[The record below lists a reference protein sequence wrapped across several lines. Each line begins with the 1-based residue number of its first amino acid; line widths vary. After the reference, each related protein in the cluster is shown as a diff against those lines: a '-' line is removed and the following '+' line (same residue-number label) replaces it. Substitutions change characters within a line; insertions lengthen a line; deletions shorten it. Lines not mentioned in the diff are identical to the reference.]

1 MLNNEKN
8 CYFRL
13 QKIDAVIINN
23 VEWYKDMN
31 CIDFLAVVCRPFRV
45 GTMLKRS
52 AIRER
57 MSSVDGLA
65 FSEFAYQTMQ
75 VWQD

>member
-1 MLNNEKN
+1 MTKKMLFF
-8 CYFRL
+8 CL
-13 QKIDAVIINN
+13 QKIDALIINN
-23 VEWYKDMN
+23 AEWYKDMN
-31 CIDFLAVVCRPFRV
+31 CVDFLAEVCRPFRV

-52 AIRER
+52 SIRER

-75 VWQD
+75 VRQD